1 MKKDED
7 RNIRLRATGVGI
19 LIGLALAAMAGRAV
33 QLQIV
38 RYDWLSEK
46 ASAQVESSQ
55 TYRGKRGN
63 IYDAKHREL
72 AVSVDATSIAAY
84 PPAVPADQLKRTALS
99 LGKVLHMDP
108 NETATQLAADTT
120 FVWIKRHVVPK
131 EVQAAR
137 ALDLPGIDFLTE
149 HSRFYPHRTLAAQVI
164 GFSGMDGNGLEGIE
178 FYYDNQ
184 LRGKEVQIR
193 MLRDALGR
201 GFDGERQRIGND
213 KGNDIVLTIDSTIQF
228 ITEKALE
235 EAVVENAGR
244 SGIAVVMAPS
254 TGAVLAIA
262 HYPFFNPNAFGE
274 YDRQVWR
281 NRAITDP
288 FEPGSTMKIFSAAA
302 ALEHGGYTKNSIFFC
317 ENGSYRVGGN
327 TVHDTKKHGWLSLQ
341 QIVKFSSNIGAV
353 KVGEMIGPV
362 ALYRTLLD
370 FGFGRKTRIDC
381 PGETSGSLADYRSWT
396 KIDAGTIAFG
406 QGIAVSALQLTA
418 AVAAL
423 ANEGLLMRPF
433 LVQAVT
439 DPNGRLLHR
448 YAPEPVRQAVSVRTA
463 NTVARMMHTVTTE
476 GGTGT
481 RAALDGFSAAGKT
494 GTAQKIDRETGRYSN
509 RKYVSSFV
517 GFAPMEKPAV
527 VILVVVDEPKKHHYG
542 GTVAAPAFKKI
553 AHETLDYLNVA
564 PGRIGERLMARN
576 ITGDQR

>member
-1 MKKDED
+1 
-7 RNIRLRATGVGI
+7 VGI
-19 LIGLALAAMAGRAV
+19 LIGLTLAAMAARAI

-46 ASAQVESSQ
+46 AAAQVERSQ
-55 TYRGKRGN
+55 VYRGKRGN
-63 IYDAKHREL
+63 IFDAKHREL
-72 AVSVDATSIAAY
+72 AVSIDVASIAAY
-84 PPAVPADQLKRTALS
+84 PPAVPADGLKRSAVSLAKALNLNAAEVAS
-99 LGKVLHMDP
+99 R
-108 NETATQLAADTT
+108 LAADTT

-131 EVQAAR
+131 EVQAVR
-137 ALDLPGIDFLTE
+137 AMDLPGIDFLTE

-164 GFSGMDGNGLEGIE
+164 GFSGVDGNGLEGIE

-193 MLRDALGR
+193 VLRDALGR
-201 GFDGERQRIGND
+201 GFDGESQVFGSD
-213 KGNDIVLTIDSTIQF
+213 KGNDIVLTIDRTIQF
-228 ITEKALE
+228 VTEKALE
-235 EAVVENAGR
+235 EAVVENGGH

-262 HYPFFNPNAFGE
+262 QYPFFNPNAFGE
-274 YDRQVWR
+274 YDRDAWR

-302 ALEHGGYTKNSIFFC
+302 ALEHGGYTKNSIFYC

-327 TVHDTKKHGWLSLQ
+327 TVHDTKEHGWLSLQ

-353 KVGEMIGPV
+353 KVGEMIGPE

-370 FGFGRKTRIDC
+370 FGFSRKTGIDC
-381 PGETSGSLADYRSWT
+381 PGETSGSLAHYRSWT

-406 QGIAVSALQLTA
+406 QGISVSALQLTA

-423 ANEGLLMRPF
+423 ANGGLLMKPF
-433 LVQAVT
+433 IVQAVT

-448 YAPEPVRQAVSVRTA
+448 YAPQPVRRAVSMQTA
-463 NTVARMMHTVTTE
+463 NAVARMMHTVTTE

-481 RAALDGFSAAGKT
+481 RAALDGFTAGGKT
-494 GTAQKIDRETGRYSN
+494 GTAQKIDKETGRYSN
-509 RKYVSSFV
+509 RRFVSSFV
-517 GFAPMEKPAV
+517 GFAPVERPSV
-527 VILVVVDEPKKHHYG
+527 VILVVVDEPQKHHYG

-553 AHETLDYLNVA
+553 AHQTLDYLNIA
-564 PGRIGERLMARN
+564 PGSSSERLMARKV
-576 ITGDQR
+576 TGAEL